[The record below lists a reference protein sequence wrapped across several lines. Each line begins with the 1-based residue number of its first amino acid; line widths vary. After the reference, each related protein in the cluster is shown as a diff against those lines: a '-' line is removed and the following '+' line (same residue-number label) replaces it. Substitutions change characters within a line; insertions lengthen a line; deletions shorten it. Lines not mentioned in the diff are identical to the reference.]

1 MKLCMAQI
9 NTLVGDIAGNTQRV
23 LEVSAAQKAAGA
35 HTVVF
40 PELTLT
46 GYPPEDLLLR
56 GDLLDRSEAAL
67 ARLCAELPPDLAVI
81 VGYPRRQDGVL
92 FNSAGVISAG
102 KLLAQYDKQCL
113 PNYEVFDEKRY
124 FAAGAEPCIVDIES
138 SRPHHFSCYN

>member
-46 GYPPEDLLLR
+46 GYPP
-56 GDLLDRSEAAL
+56 
-67 ARLCAELPPDLAVI
+67 
-81 VGYPRRQDGVL
+81 
-92 FNSAGVISAG
+92 
-102 KLLAQYDKQCL
+102 
-113 PNYEVFDEKRY
+113 
-124 FAAGAEPCIVDIES
+124 
-138 SRPHHFSCYN
+138 